1 MNKPIKY
8 LLFLSFCL
16 VADWAVAQ
24 NKLFV
29 RANAYSDA
37 ITVTFFPLHP
47 SAWSENITAG
57 YKVERVEIQDGQ
69 ALPATRTVLAA
80 KLLPQSPAWFQQ
92 HKADEDGLMEAV
104 GALLYDSTFQFK
116 DKSLIDPDSM
126 RWNYV
131 VYEATTRPRVGLAT
145 GMMLPDTLAKVG
157 KNYRYTVT
165 LLGTSGLS
173 ASVEILHSA
182 GLTSQSPAEV
192 RLDFKFPE
200 NRSLTDMIP
209 RLEKPVFP
217 QVFALAKAYGDSIV
231 VRWAPSSPQLW
242 HNSLEKGYY
251 LLRTSQ
257 PANDTSFASLDT
269 LGLIKPWPKE
279 QAIGW
284 AESDGSDSMAMLA
297 AGLLYS
303 DNSGIDM
310 GPVSEQAQTFET
322 KFGFA
327 LFAAEG
333 SQLAS
338 KILGLGYADKNVLPG
353 QTYDYRLVAVDA
365 PSPYSQA
372 TVSVKNEKTAL
383 PAPVSFLA
391 KPGDHLIELT
401 WEIPGN
407 VRHFSAYQLERSEND
422 GKTWRKLHDTPLVFA
437 NSEAASLDVYRFRDS
452 VETNYKPFRYRL
464 KGLDSFGEWS
474 PWSEL
479 KSEAVDLTP
488 PPVADV
494 GLAAYNDSTNTA
506 LIQWSVPELPADFK
520 AFYIVVGEDVASQ
533 LDTIA
538 ILKKEVRE
546 FVWKPDTLL
555 TKSYFVWVLTM
566 DTHGNAAA
574 SIEKNMTVPDLKAPP
589 PPALVVGNIDED
601 GTVTV
606 VWEHST
612 ASDVKGYWVYIA
624 NDTTN
629 EFTNVNQEILYE
641 NALTWKVEDVTLNK
655 YLYVVIRAE
664 DASYNK
670 GRLSKVL
677 ALKRPDKV
685 PPPTPVLISAAQTGQ
700 SVTLKWKPATDGD
713 TKKLQLL
720 KRLSEEAASDWTL
733 LDSLTIFEKNYQDT
747 GIYLGM
753 QYQYALVAE
762 DEAGNLSDTSNS
774 LFVKIRF
781 MPAAAAVKN
790 LKVRQLAPEVAA
802 VKLTWEYEE
811 NAAAGMP
818 TDNYEFLVYRSA
830 GNENP
835 EFIAAV
841 PSTQRDYEDY
851 DVFNNVVYNYA
862 VQAHFIASGEM
873 GARSPVISVMT
884 KGENPL
890 QAQRKTGEAL
900 AEILLRGRGLAI
912 QQGDDSPVAE
922 DDTDFGRV
930 GTGSVVAHRFAIQN
944 NGEQVLEIPD
954 QPVSLEGGD
963 LSQWAILQPNKTKV
977 NGYGSAEEF
986 TIEFRPKAEGEFV
999 TKVKIAGEQPYE
1011 FTIKGTGVRQAEL
1024 EVQGNGLT
1032 ILNKDMGP
1040 TTDDNTDFGGIRT
1053 GTKATR
1059 IFSIKNIGVDPL
1071 RLEAAPT
1078 LTGDPAFQINAFKM
1092 PKGNAIAPGD
1102 EVALIV
1108 TFLPQMLGAHDAT
1121 LTILSDDSDEYPF
1134 VFRLHGLGT
1143 GPEVGIFGENDQP
1156 IPDGSSAD
1164 DIPNGADFGAVATEG
1179 VILKKFTIKN
1189 SGDLALNLTGRPR
1202 IAISGANAQDFTVK
1216 EDPPSAVKPGGGE
1229 EEFSIEF
1236 RPKGKG
1242 LRKAIITIENND
1254 ADEGEYRIFIQGT
1267 GK

>member
-1 MNKPIKY
+1 MTTLKKHIF
-8 LLFLSFCL
+8 LLLLSFATL
-16 VADWAVAQ
+16 TAKAQ
-24 NKLFV
+24 LYV
-29 RANAYSDA
+29 RANAYTDA

-47 SAWSENITAG
+47 TAWSENITAG
-57 YKVERVEIQDGQ
+57 YKVERVEIQNGQ
-69 ALPATRTVLAA
+69 ALPATRTALAA
-80 KLLPQSPAWFQQ
+80 KLLPQSPVWFQQ
-92 HKADEDGLMEAV
+92 HKADEGGLMEAV

-145 GMMLPDTLAKVG
+145 GMMLPDILAKPG

-165 LLGTSGLS
+165 SLGANPLTT
-173 ASVEILHSA
+173 SVEIQHSA
-182 GLTSQSPAEV
+182 GLSSQSPAEV

-200 NRSLTDMIP
+200 NRSLSDMIP

-231 VRWAPSSPQLW
+231 VRWAPSSAELW
-242 HNSLEKGYY
+242 STSNEKGYY
-251 LLRTSQ
+251 LLRNLQ
-257 PANDTSFASLDT
+257 PNSDTSFTSLDT

-279 QAIGW
+279 QTIRW

-322 KFGFA
+322 KYGFA

-353 QTYDYRLVAVDA
+353 KTYNYRLVAVDA

-383 PAPVSFLA
+383 PSPVSFQA

-401 WEIPGN
+401 WEIPEN

-452 VETNYKPFRYRL
+452 VETNYQPFRYRL

-494 GLAAYNDSTNTA
+494 SLAAYNDTTNTA
-506 LIQWSVPELPADFK
+506 LIQWSVPELPTDFK
-520 AFYIVVGEDVASQ
+520 AFYIVVGDNESSPT
-533 LDTIA
+533 DTIA
-538 ILKKEVRE
+538 VLKSDLRE
-546 FVWKPDTLL
+546 FRWKPDTLL
-555 TKSYFVWVLTM
+555 TKSYFVWVFTM
-566 DTHGNAAA
+566 DTHGNAAP
-574 SIEKNMTVPDLKAPP
+574 SIEKALTVPDLKAPP

-601 GTVTV
+601 GTVTL

-612 ASDVKGYWVYIA
+612 ATDVKGYWVYIA
-624 NDTTN
+624 NDTTS

-641 NALTWKVEDVTLNK
+641 NALSWKVEDVTLNK

-670 GRLSKVL
+670 GKLSKVL

-685 PPPTPVLISAAQTGQ
+685 PPPTPVLVSAAQMGQ
-700 SVTLKWKPATDGD
+700 SVVLKWKPATDGD
-713 TKKLQLL
+713 TKQLHLL
-720 KRLSEEAASDWTL
+720 KRLSEEAASDWAL
-733 LDSLTIFEKNYQDT
+733 LDTLTIFEKSFQDT

-762 DEAGNLSDTSNS
+762 DNAGNLSDTSNS

-781 MPAAAAVKN
+781 MPAVAAVKN
-790 LKVRQLAPEVAA
+790 LKVQQSAPEVAM
-802 VKLTWEYEE
+802 VKLTWEYGE
-811 NAAAGMP
+811 NGQAGMP

-830 GNENP
+830 GNENL

-841 PSTQRDYEDY
+841 PSTQQDFEDL

-862 VQAHFIASGEM
+862 VQSHFIASGEM
-873 GARSPVISVMT
+873 GTRSPVVSVMT
-884 KGENPL
+884 KGKNPL
-890 QAQRKTGEAL
+890 EPKRQVGEAV
-900 AEILLRGRGLAI
+900 AELVLRGRGLAI
-912 QQGDDSPVAE
+912 QNGDDSPTVE
-922 DDTDFGRV
+922 DNTDFGRV
-930 GTGSVVAHRFAIQN
+930 GTGSVASHKFAIQN

-963 LSQWAILQPNKTKV
+963 RTQWAILQPIKTKV
-977 NGYGSAEEF
+977 NGYGNTEEF
-986 TIEFRPKAEGEFV
+986 TIEFRPKAEGEYV
-999 TKVKIAGEQPYE
+999 TKVKIGGEHPYE
-1011 FTIKGTGVRQAEL
+1011 FTIKGVGVRQPEL
-1024 EVQGNGLT
+1024 DVQGKGVT
-1032 ILNKDMGP
+1032 IQNKDNSP
-1040 TTDDNTDFGGIRT
+1040 TPDDDSDFGAVAT
-1053 GTKATR
+1053 GVKATR
-1059 IFSIKNIGVDPL
+1059 IFSLKNLGIDPL
-1071 RLEAAPT
+1071 RLNGEPKIE
-1078 LTGDPAFQINAFKM
+1078 GDPAFSIGQFVM
-1092 PKGNAIAPGD
+1092 PKSSSLPPND
-1102 EVALIV
+1102 EI
-1108 TFLPQMLGAHDAT
+1108 FLFVEFQPIQTGVHDAT
-1121 LTILSDDSDEYPF
+1121 ITILSDDTDENPYTF
-1134 VFRLHGLGT
+1134 AIEGLGI
-1143 GPEVGIFGENDQP
+1143 GPEISLLSLGGNP
-1156 IPDGSSAD
+1156 IPDGSKQPSKGND
-1164 DIPNGADFGAVATEG
+1164 TDFGNAAVGSKSTQQF
-1179 VILKKFTIKN
+1179 IIKN
-1189 SGDLALNLTGRPR
+1189 QGDRSLNLTGKPKVT
-1202 IAISGANAQDFTVK
+1202 ISGPQAADFK
-1216 EDPPSAVKPGGGE
+1216 ALEELPIAVKPGGGE
-1229 EEFSIEF
+1229 LRFTVEFQPS
-1236 RPKGKG
+1236 GKG
-1242 LRKAIITIENND
+1242 LRQAVINIENND
-1254 ADEGEYRIFIQGT
+1254 ADEGDYQFSIQGT
-1267 GK
+1267 GL